1 MKKIAFI
8 ATGYILK
15 YDGISVYTE
24 NLLLEF
30 LIILNNKKDYQIDV
44 YTGESVMSLLKGRIF
59 KENLNNLNINII
71 SVKDNKFIPKI
82 IDLNIK
88 LIKNGKYDLIF
99 MSNFMPTICLTS
111 KTIKVIHDFSVN
123 HFSELYSKNYLRYHD
138 MLLWYAKKFDYAI
151 GYISNTTLV
160 DMERFHKINPKN
172 KELLYLPNGIPFKVK
187 NYIRPEIQIIK
198 NKYSTNNL
206 ELLVVGRINKHKG
219 FDRILEFCKYFDEHF
234 KEINKFESVKLNIV
248 GKQTKET
255 EDIFKDLDLKHL
267 KLDFHGFLYDE
278 ELNKLYAKSHFCL
291 FLSRNEGYG
300 IPLVE
305 AMWFNSIPII
315 SNIPIF
321 NEVMGENYIKFDD
334 NTGYQKAIV
343 DFIVN
348 IFESKEFKKEQQ
360 DIIELIVKKE
370 SNGYKMAANN
380 LVNFIEKFK
389 NE

>member
-1 MKKIAFI
+1 MKKIAFV

-30 LIILNNKKDYQIDV
+30 LSILNDKKDYQIDV
-44 YTGESVMSLLKGRIF
+44 YTGQSVVNLLKERIF

-71 SVKDNKFIPKI
+71 SVKDNKFISKI

-88 LIKNGKYDLIF
+88 LIRNGKYDLIF
-99 MSNFMPTICLTS
+99 MSNFMPTLCLPS
-111 KTIKVIHDFSVN
+111 KTMKVIHDFSVN
-123 HFSELYSKNYLRYHD
+123 HFSELYSKNYLKYHD

-151 GYISNTTLV
+151 GYISNTTLA
-160 DMERFHKINPKN
+160 DMEKFHKINPKN

-187 NYIRPEIQIIK
+187 NYIRPQIQIIK
-198 NKYSTNNL
+198 NKYLTNNL

-219 FDRILEFCKYFDEHF
+219 FDRILEFCKYFDKHF
-234 KEINKFESVKLNIV
+234 QEINKFESVKLNIV

-267 KLDFHGFLYDE
+267 ELDFHGFLYDE

-321 NEVMGENYIKFDD
+321 SEVMGENYIKFDD
-334 NTGYQKAIV
+334 KTGYQKAIV
-343 DFIVN
+343 DFILN
-348 IFESKEFKKEQQ
+348 IFESEESRQNQQ
-360 DIIELIVKKE
+360 NIIELIVKKE
-370 SNGYKMAANN
+370 SNGYKLAANN
-380 LVNFIEKFK
+380 LVNFIEKIK
-389 NE
+389 E